1 MKILHIITNDNTGG
15 AARATYRIH
24 QSLLDIGIDSKMR
37 VVNKITTDKN
47 VNNWYSKTILKKIQY
62 ELYQRWLIKVKKSW
76 HHENKEMHSF
86 GTYGIGIIDEVN
98 SSDADVVHLHWISD
112 MLSIEDIG
120 KIKKP
125 IVWTM
130 HDMWAFCG
138 AEHYALE
145 DEKLRFVKGYL
156 KDNRTITETGP
167 DLNRKT
173 WLLKKKNWSKQNF
186 SIVSTS
192 KWLYNCAKDSVLFN
206 RSNHHLIPYP
216 LESSSIWCPINKKI
230 ARTVLNLPQDSYL
243 ILMGADGGVAN
254 PRKGGDLLKDAIIYL
269 DRFSTLPIELIIF
282 GQSNPDNPTEWPKKV
297 HWLGAVTDDRILALA
312 YSASDVMVVPS
323 RQEAFGQTASESLA
337 CGTPVVAF
345 DIGGLSDI
353 VLHKENGWL
362 SQPFDTRDMAE
373 GIHWIIED
381 TLRYQRLSTRA
392 RETVIERYDPAQIA
406 SKYKEV
412 YERVLQQYKS
422 RFIV

>member
-1 MKILHIITNDNTGG
+1 MKILHLSTHDNFGG
-15 AARATYRIH
+15 AARATNRIH
-24 QSLLDIGIDSKMR
+24 KALELVGIESKMR
-37 VVNKITTDKN
+37 VVNKFTSDKN
-47 VNNWYSKTILKKIQY
+47 VSNWYSKTILKKIRY
-62 ELYQRWLIKVKKSW
+62 ELYQRWLIKVKRIW

-120 KIKKP
+120 KIRKP

-145 DEKLRFVKGYL
+145 DEKLRFVNGYL
-156 KDNRTITETGP
+156 QDNRANTETGP
-167 DLNRKT
+167 DFNRKT
-173 WLLKKKNWSKQNF
+173 WMLKKKNWSKQNF

-192 KWLYNCAKDSVLFN
+192 KWLYHCAKESVLFYK
-206 RSNHHLIPYP
+206 SNHYLVPYP
-216 LESSSIWCPINKKI
+216 LDSNTIWYPINKKI
-230 ARTVLNLPQDSYL
+230 ARTVLNLPQDSHL
-243 ILMGADGGVAN
+243 ILMGADGGIGN
-254 PRKGGDLLKDAIIYL
+254 PRKGGDLLKEAIIYL
-269 DRFSTLPIELIIF
+269 DRFSNLPVELIIF
-282 GQSNPDNPTEWPKKV
+282 GQSNPDNPSEWPKNV
-297 HWLGAVTDDRILALA
+297 HWLGAVTDDRVLALA

-362 SQPFDTRDMAE
+362 SKPFDTRDMAQ
-373 GIHWIIED
+373 GIQWILED
-381 TLRYQRLSTRA
+381 SQRHHKLAIKA
-392 RETVIERYDPAQIA
+392 RESVIDRYDPTKIA
-406 SKYKEV
+406 LMYKEV
-412 YERVLQQYKS
+412 YESALQYYNKS
-422 RFIV
+422 